1 MRRARRWDIFCRVV
15 DNFGD
20 IGVCW
25 RLANVLAREHGVRV
39 RLIVDR
45 LDLLQRITNHRTDDV
60 NHIFFNGIEATR
72 WCSTLIP
79 DEDVAVVIEAFACE
93 LPSEYVGVMASMD
106 RPPLWINLEYLS
118 AEPWI
123 EGCHGL
129 VSRHPQLG
137 LDKLFVFPGFV
148 PASGG
153 LLREAD
159 LLARRD
165 RFRASPDEQ
174 LALWHSLGVAPPLP
188 GERRASLFGYENPA
202 VAPLLRWMRDGPRR
216 WTVLLPEGRSV
227 ADLAGWCGGALR
239 GPGDRWQGG
248 KLTLQVI
255 PFSSQQR
262 YDQLLWAS
270 DLNMVRGEDSLL
282 RAIWAARPLL
292 WQAYPQ
298 AGDAHHDKLLALLA
312 RLRPFVASAAGF
324 AALSAQ
330 WRRWNGIGSE
340 AAGCGEPEG
349 WLEALG
355 AAVPAWCESLAEGP
369 ELAESLA
376 KIVDAGLK

>member
-1 MRRARRWDIFCRVV
+1 VRRARRWDIFCRVV

-25 RLANVLAREHGVRV
+25 RLACVLAREHDVHV
-39 RLIVDR
+39 RLVVDR
-45 LDLLQRITNHRTDDV
+45 LDLLRRITGDPEEDD
-60 NHIFFNGIEATR
+60 NHINIKGIDVVR
-72 WCSTLIP
+72 WCSTLTP
-79 DEDVAVVIEAFACE
+79 DEDVGVVIEAFACE
-93 LPSEYVGVMASMD
+93 LPSEYVDVMASMTG
-106 RPPLWINLEYLS
+106 PPLWINLEYLS

-165 RFRASPDEQ
+165 RFRAAPDEQ
-174 LALWHSLGVAPPLP
+174 LALWHSLGVPPPLP

-202 VAPLLRWMRDGPRR
+202 VVPLLDWMRDGPQR

-227 ADLAGWCGGALR
+227 ADLAAWSGGVLR
-239 GPGDRWQGG
+239 APGDRWQGG
-248 KLTLQVI
+248 NLSVQVI
-255 PFSSQQR
+255 PFSPQPR
-262 YDQLLWAS
+262 FDQLLWAC

-298 AGDAHHDKLLALLA
+298 DRDAHHDKLLALLG
-312 RLRPFVASAAGF
+312 RLRPFVDSVPGF
-324 AALSAQ
+324 DAVSRQ
-330 WRRWNGIGSE
+330 WRRWNGIGGE
-340 AAGCGEPEG
+340 GADGGEPAL
-349 WLEALG
+349 WLAALE
-355 AAVPAWCESLAEGP
+355 AAVPAWCASLAEGP
-369 ELAESLA
+369 ELAESLV
-376 KIVDAGLK
+376 KIVDSGLK